1 MANLI
6 DSIRRKRKFAKLSRK
21 RLHLWDLSEQQ
32 ICYIQNYKV
41 CTRSIRE
48 ALTRYLIEQ
57 ETGQPLADYDYI
69 THDLVEAKD
78 NATKRFQHVHEIR
91 EVCPKHFVFTFVR
104 HPVARIQSCYT
115 NRLLDAANAKDK
127 DRFSIYG
134 ITRQTSFEDFVKI
147 ICDVPDKFADRH
159 FKSQHTLTH
168 DGDKSVCDFI
178 GKFEN
183 LAEDWSHLQQQI
195 GLPDLPHK
203 NRSKPRDASV
213 TNVTDTSLQ
222 LLEERYEKDFKL
234 LGYKR
239 ISI

>member
-57 ETGQPLADYDYI
+57 ETGQPLADYDCI

-78 NATKRFQHVHEIR
+78 NATKRFKHVHEIR

-134 ITRQTSFEDFVKI
+134 ITRDTSFEDFVKI

-168 DGDKSVCDFI
+168 DGDQSVCDFI

-183 LAEDWSHLQQQI
+183 LAEGWAQLQERFD
-195 GLPDLPHK
+195 LPALPHK
-203 NRSKPRDASV
+203 NKSHKREKS
-213 TNVTDTSLQ
+213 DTALSQEGKQ
-222 LLEERYEKDFKL
+222 LLAKRYARDFEVF
-234 LGYKR
+234 GYEL
-239 ISI
+239 